1 MNWWDMIKSER
12 NRLNRYERPH
22 YDRIMEII
30 DLLEEGELRT
40 TLIDAISKWT
50 KGSNGIYMQVGP
62 VVNLQSGGFRTVG
75 IVDKQLLSDLELR
88 RYELLHRLIESGEY
102 EDDRE
107 AIKEYRKLVTKAGA
121 ILMDGEGNSGLQE
134 NFSYFITVTKKDE
147 GYTDKMEFKING
159 FVARPINPSKYIA
172 DIKRVIE

>member
-1 MNWWDMIKSER
+1 MIKSER

-22 YDRIMEII
+22 YDTIMEII

-62 VVNLQSGGFRTVG
+62 VVNLQAGGFRTVG

-121 ILMDGEGNSGLQE
+121 ILMEGEGNSGLQE
-134 NFSYFITVTKKDE
+134 NFSYFIMVTKKDE
-147 GYTDKMEFKING
+147 GYTGMMEFKIND

>member
-1 MNWWDMIKSER
+1 MNWWNMIKSER
-12 NRLNRYERPH
+12 NRLNQYERPH
-22 YDRIMEII
+22 YDTIMEIM

-50 KGSNGIYMQVGP
+50 KGSNGIYMQVAP
-62 VVNLQSGGFRTVG
+62 VVNLQAGGFRVVG
-75 IVDKQLLSDLELR
+75 TVDKQLLSELEMR

-102 EDDRE
+102 ENDRE

-121 ILMDGEGNSGLQE
+121 ILMEGEGNSGLQE
-134 NFSYFITVTKKDE
+134 NFPYVIRVSKKDE
-147 GYTDKMEFKING
+147 GSSGMMEFKIND
-159 FVARPINPSKYIA
+159 FVAQPTNPSKYVT

>member
-22 YDRIMEII
+22 YDTIMEII

-62 VVNLQSGGFRTVG
+62 VVNLQAGGFRTV
-75 IVDKQLLSDLELR
+75 
-88 RYELLHRLIESGEY
+88 GEY

-121 ILMDGEGNSGLQE
+121 ILMEGEGNSGLQE
-134 NFSYFITVTKKDE
+134 NFSYFIMVTKKDE
-147 GYTDKMEFKING
+147 GYTGMMEFKIND